1 MEKSGVPGPDRL
13 INWLLDHRATIQG
26 VRPAIIP
33 GSGLGLLAVHAL
45 KVSNAALVPRCAHAI
60 LQEGQIILS
69 IPSSTL
75 LTIDSPYLRKLRLP
89 QKWSTHAKL
98 AVTLTLWQ
106 DDPESPLQ
114 EWRTTLPKQIDM
126 VEAMPLVW
134 PDGQQFLTPKA
145 ASHLDEQRKKLE
157 RDWNAAVSDAIL
169 ADTSSTRNTFLY
181 CWLLVNTR
189 CFWWDYP
196 ALPKHSQK
204 RRKLS
209 QDPQECMALCPLMDL
224 FNHSSQGCEVN
235 FTKAGYTATCD
246 RDYAEGEQ
254 VCVSY
259 GSFDNDFLLVDY
271 GFILPHSHDPK
282 SVSADAVS
290 LDHHILPRCT
300 PHQLS
305 LLKSTGYH
313 SNYVLHPSSAP
324 SSTPPTSWQPCH
336 RTEIAL
342 LLLSEPKESA
352 WRAFVE
358 GRTPQLQKRQ
368 REVVDQLLARV
379 CEELQEEADD
389 KLRDLEAV
397 GSRDAGR
404 KEEKDGV
411 ASTDNVESGGKKEG
425 IPSAAKKTLEMRWTQ
440 IRDVAARMIEE
451 LQASE
456 GLQG

>member
-1 MEKSGVPGPDRL
+1 MENSGVPGPDRL
-13 INWLLDHRATIQG
+13 INWLLDHNASIQG
-26 VRPAIIP
+26 IRPAVIP

-45 KVSNAALVPRCAHAI
+45 EK
-60 LQEGQIILS
+60 GQIILS

-89 QKWSTHAKL
+89 QKWTTHAKL

-106 DDPESPLQ
+106 DDPKSPLQ
-114 EWRTTLPKQIDM
+114 EWRATLPKQTDL
-126 VEAMPLVW
+126 VESMPLVW
-134 PDGQQFLTPKA
+134 PDGQHFLTPKA
-145 ASHLDEQRKKLE
+145 ASHLEEQRKKLE

-169 ADTSSTRNTFLY
+169 ADTSSTRKTFLY

-235 FTKAGYTATCD
+235 FTKAGYTATCE

-259 GSFDNDFLLVDY
+259 GTFDNDFLLVDY
-271 GFILPHSHDPK
+271 GFILPHSHDPDI
-282 SVSADAVS
+282 VSADAIS

-300 PHQLS
+300 PHQLT

-313 SNYVLHPSSAP
+313 SNYVLHSSSAP
-324 SSTPPTSWQPCH
+324 YVASSTSWQPCH
-336 RTEIAL
+336 RTEVAL
-342 LLLSEPKESA
+342 LLLSDSKESI

-358 GRTPQLQKRQ
+358 GRAPQLQKGQ
-368 REVVDQLLARV
+368 REVVGQLLARV
-379 CEELQEEADD
+379 CEGLQEEAEDR
-389 KLRDLEAV
+389 LRSLKAFSSEDE
-397 GSRDAGR
+397 GR
-404 KEEKDGV
+404 KEENERV
-411 ASTDNVESGGKKEG
+411 ASTENIERGGEEKG
-425 IPSAAKKTLEMRWTQ
+425 IPPAAKKTLEMRWTQ
-440 IRDVAARMIEE
+440 IRDVAARMVED
-451 LQASE
+451 LRAS
-456 GLQG
+456 